1 MFEAR
6 CRRTI
11 SPADGDDP
19 RPPQDCAASLFQR
32 TVAAAALV
40 MLGIATAAPAAGAG
54 LRWGNQGTRC
64 EGTRRVD
71 YARLWGLAW
80 GTDWVGIC
88 KKTPASGLAP
98 RTNGKVPSSC
108 VQKADSSVWA
118 EWRYSNH
125 PSCQGGAAENLHWDN
140 VGDRCEAGNRIE
152 YARLWGLR
160 PGTDW
165 KGICQRT
172 KADGV
177 SPLSNGKVPSRCID
191 KGALGTWGEWQYSNH
206 ASCGARFEAAKK
218 AGCFG
223 PDRQVYSAR
232 LGGDLNGRSWE
243 EACQGTVGPNG
254 LGKPNRCVK
263 DALKTGIWGEWYS
276 QERCAVPLEWGS
288 LKNNGCVKDLKTPDA
303 NAGGISL
310 EGYRSYSAVL
320 WKAGGDWLEACRFA
334 PIRKKT
340 ADGKLVAMPF
350 PTACVVADANDAL
363 SWATTAII
371 GAGTAFIAA
380 PTGPYAIAASGAAI
394 GVASKAAEAG
404 LFEVWD
410 TSLNVWGV
418 FWVRDA
424 TCGGAAE
431 AIAACPST
439 GAGLTGPV
447 TCTCS
452 AAQTR
457 SGRVWGSGTYL
468 AQSSVCLAA
477 RHAGVIPPAGGTVSL
492 RSVRIAGEYAGSSRN
507 GVTTSAWKNR
517 DASFEFSGTQ

>member
-1 MFEAR
+1 MSEIPGGTMKSGTSFI
-6 CRRTI
+6 RRTT
-11 SPADGDDP
+11 P
-19 RPPQDCAASLFQR
+19 
-32 TVAAAALV
+32 AAALTI
-40 MLGIATAAPAAGAG
+40 LGLLPAVPARAA
-54 LRWGNQGTRC
+54 LRWGNEGTKC
-64 EGTRRVD
+64 EGKVRVD

-80 GTDWVGIC
+80 GTDWVGTC
-88 KKTPASGLAP
+88 KKTRASGLDP

-125 PSCQGGAAENLHWDN
+125 PSCQGAAAESLHWDN
-140 VGDRCEAGNRIE
+140 VGDKCEGGNRIE

-165 KGICQRT
+165 KGTCQRT

-177 SPLSNGKVPSRCID
+177 SRLSDGKVPSKCVD
-191 KGALGTWGEWQYSNH
+191 KGTLGTWGEWQYSNH
-206 ASCGARFEAAKK
+206 ASCGAKFEAVKK

-232 LGGDLNGRSWE
+232 LTGDLHGRGWE
-243 EACQGTVGPNG
+243 EACQSTAGPND

-276 QERCAVPLEWGS
+276 QERCAVPLEWGA

-340 ADGKLVAMPF
+340 ADGKLVTMPF
-350 PTACVVADANDAL
+350 PTACVVADADDAL
-363 SWATTAII
+363 GWATTAII
-371 GAGTAFIAA
+371 GAGTAFITA

-404 LFEVWD
+404 LFAVWD

-418 FWVRDA
+418 FWVRDP
-424 TCGGAAE
+424 TCGAAE
-431 AIAACPST
+431 TVAACPAT
-439 GAGLTGPV
+439 GADLTGPV

-452 AAQTR
+452 AQQTR
-457 SGRVWGSGTYL
+457 SGDVWGSGTYQ
-468 AQSSVCLAA
+468 ARSSVCRAA
-477 RHAGVIPPAGGTVSL
+477 RHAGVIPAEGGAVTL
-492 RSVRIAGEYAGSSRN
+492 HSVRIAGEYRGASQN
-507 GVTTSAWKNR
+507 GVGAHSWTNR
-517 DASFEFSGTQ
+517 DASFEIKGSQ